1 MTKLHHPASR
11 RSLRAL
17 PGRQRGVVLI
27 VCLVF
32 LALLTLMGVS
42 GMDNSVTEERMASNM
57 QDYNQAFEAAE
68 VAIERGEA
76 WLGTQINLPVS
87 SAAGTADVW
96 SADGP
101 DATANGIGWWLERN
115 AAWWSTNAMPVTGVG
130 QVAAQPRYVIEE
142 VFTSTDG
149 QSLAIG
155 TGELSQTR
163 VLHRVTARAVG
174 STGNSEVMLQSTY
187 IRTYD

>member
-1 MTKLHHPASR
+1 MTPFAR
-11 RSLRAL
+11 TNPFRAL
-17 PGRQRGVVLI
+17 PHRQHGVVLI

-32 LALLTLMGVS
+32 LALLTLMAVS

-68 VAIERGEA
+68 AALEQGEA
-76 WLGTQINLPVS
+76 WLGAQIRLPS
-87 SAAGTADVW
+87 SNAAGTADVW
-96 SADGP
+96 TANGP
-101 DATANGIGWWLERN
+101 DATNNGIGWWLERDAEWWTEN
-115 AAWWSTNAMPVTGVG
+115 GIAASGVG
-130 QVAAQPRYVIEE
+130 EVAAPPRFVIEE
-142 VFTSTDG
+142 IFTSTDG

-155 TGELSQTR
+155 TGELTQTR

-174 STGNSEVMLQSTY
+174 SSGNSEVMLQSTY

>member
-1 MTKLHHPASR
+1 M
-11 RSLRAL
+11 LRN
-17 PGRQRGVVLI
+17 RQRVLPRRNQRGAILI

-32 LALLTLMGVS
+32 LTVLTLLAVS
-42 GMDNSVTEERMASNM
+42 GMDSSVTEERMAGNM

-68 VAIERGEA
+68 VAIEQGEL
-76 WLGTQINLPVS
+76 WLGAQIDLPTS

-101 DATANGIGWWLERN
+101 DADADGIGWWLERD
-115 AAWWSTNAMPVTGVG
+115 AAWWTANGEAVAGVG
-130 QVAAQPRYVIEE
+130 EVSAQPTYVIEE
-142 VFTSTDG
+142 IFTSTDG

-163 VLHRVTARAVG
+163 VLHRVTARGTGG
-174 STGNSEVMLQSTY
+174 SGNSEVMLQSTY

>member
-1 MTKLHHPASR
+1 MKTLPSASFR
-11 RSLRAL
+11 HSA
-17 PGRQRGVVLI
+17 PSAQRGVVLI

-42 GMDNSVTEERMASNM
+42 GMDSSVTEERMASNM

-68 VAIERGEA
+68 VAIEAGEA
-76 WLGTQINLPVS
+76 WLSARINLPTTNS
-87 SAAGTADVW
+87 AGTADVW
-96 SADGP
+96 
-101 DATANGIGWWLERN
+101 TANGPDPDADAISWWLERD
-115 AAWWSTNAMPVTGVG
+115 AAWWAANADAAAGVG
-130 QVAAQPRYVIEE
+130 EVSAQPRYVVEE
-142 VFTSTDG
+142 IFSSTDG

-163 VLHRVTARAVG
+163 VLHRVTARGVG
-174 STGNSEVMLQSTY
+174 SSGNSEVLIQSTY